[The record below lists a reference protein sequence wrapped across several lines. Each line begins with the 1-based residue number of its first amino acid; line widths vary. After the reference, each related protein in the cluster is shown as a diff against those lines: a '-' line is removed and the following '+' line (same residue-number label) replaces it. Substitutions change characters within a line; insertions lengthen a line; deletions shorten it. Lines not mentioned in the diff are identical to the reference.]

1 MVLDTASRVSEE
13 TKATPET
20 EASAREVEAPEPAVA
35 EPEAQRSEL
44 LSPQQLALLRKV
56 VPLVWILA
64 AIVVDVVWGIQMMLL
79 VLAAGAV
86 ALVITLLWGSVQSLT
101 GGTPLG
107 FEEALGMGAPSK
119 VEEEK
124 RSVLRALKD
133 LEYERSVGKIS
144 PQDYAQLLAQYR
156 AEAKRLIQ
164 SVDESL
170 GSAREEVEKS
180 LEQRLARAGI
190 TPAPKPEAAPA
201 PEAEAKAE
209 PQAEAEA
216 KAEPQAEAEAKA
228 EPQAAPEAPAKPEE
242 TP

>member
-13 TKATPET
+13 AKSTPEN
-20 EASAREVEAPEPAVA
+20 EASAQEVAEAPEPAVA
-35 EPEAQRSEL
+35 EAERSEL
-44 LSPQQLALLRKV
+44 LSPEQLALLRKV
-56 VPLVWILA
+56 VPLVWLAA

-86 ALVITLLWGSVQSLT
+86 ALVITLLWSSVQSLT

-156 AEAKRLIQ
+156 AEAKRLMQ
-164 SVDESL
+164 RVDESL
-170 GSAREEVEKS
+170 GTAREEVEKS

-190 TPAPKPEAAPA
+190 APKPKTEAEPKAA
-201 PEAEAKAE
+201 PEAEKEPKAAPEAE
-209 PQAEAEA
+209 PKAAENDA
-216 KAEPQAEAEAKA
+216 PDS
-228 EPQAAPEAPAKPEE
+228 APEAPAKSEE